1 MGRLVRSGIADFA
14 EHPVR
19 NTAALITGIDRLAKT
34 PNIERT
40 YREIYHI
47 EGTVSEPA
55 GAIEQPTS
63 LLDNVS
69 SIFSGR
75 SARQHQQER
84 QRQHMLF

>member
-1 MGRLVRSGIADFA
+1 MGRLVRSGIADFV
-14 EHPVR
+14 EHPIR
-19 NTAALITGIDRLAKT
+19 NTTALITGIDRLAKI
-34 PNIERT
+34 PNTERT

-63 LLDNVS
+63 IFDNIS
-69 SIFSGR
+69 SLFSGR

>member
-1 MGRLVRSGIADFA
+1 MGRLVRSGIADFV
-14 EHPVR
+14 EHPIR
-19 NTAALITGIDRLAKT
+19 NTTALITGIDRLAKI
-34 PNIERT
+34 PNTERT
-40 YREIYHI
+40 YRKIYHI

-63 LLDNVS
+63 IFDNIS
-69 SIFSGR
+69 SLFSGR